1 MAFRQGAVLVIAL
14 LCGPLTSALAEEAA
28 TSQKPAQDVQQDT
41 VGQSASEDASGD
53 PAKPKCEIA
62 EVNPVT
68 GHAICIKPIGA
79 PVEKPPE
86 VDDAGDCL
94 PGDESTADWSWSSKC
109 RPETVGQ

>member
-1 MAFRQGAVLVIAL
+1 MHSSKLVAL
-14 LCGPLTSALAEEAA
+14 LAGPLLAMQLLTSFFTPLSPARAEEAA
-28 TSQKPAQDVQQDT
+28 
-41 VGQSASEDASGD
+41 D

-79 PVEKPPE
+79 PVEMPPPE
-86 VDDAGDCL
+86 EEVSEDCQ
-94 PGDESTADWSWSSKC
+94 PGDESTEDWSWSSKC